1 MDTPHYTAWVEVDLD
16 AIRHN
21 FCNLQQMAAPAQI
34 ISVVK
39 SEAYGHGLEQVA
51 LTLAEAGTWGFA
63 VVSPDEVERLR
74 ALGLKHPIII
84 IAPTLEFHIERVI
97 LANATP
103 AVYDL
108 AFAQA
113 LSREAVRLNR
123 QVNVHIKIDPGMG
136 RLSLGGEHAVQ
147 LALQVAKLPNL
158 VVSGIYSHLA
168 NADGFD
174 QSYTKTQLQRF
185 NEVVTALENVGLHLP
200 WKHLAASAGLMFFNQ
215 HDFQLTRAGIALYGL
230 WPSRDLRLM
239 FTMNQTQKLR
249 EDLAK
254 SGEAVSVFPV
264 DSQVLRPA
272 LSFKTQVM
280 QVKQLPQGSSVS
292 YGCTFTCHRDTKVAV
307 LPVGYADGV
316 DRHLSNCGEVLI
328 HGHRAPIMGRV
339 CMNLCMVDITDIAN
353 VKVGDEAVLIGA
365 QGEEEISAD
374 EVANRIGTINYEVV
388 TRLPMHIK
396 RIYKQG

>member
-1 MDTPHYTAWVEVDLD
+1 MSTPNYTAWIEVDLA

-21 FCNLQQMAAPAQI
+21 FRNLQHMSAPAQV

-63 VVSPDEVERLR
+63 VVSVDEVERLR
-74 ALGLKHPIII
+74 ALGLKQPIII
-84 IAPTLEFHIERVI
+84 IAPTPEFHIERAI
-97 LANATP
+97 LAQATP

-123 QVNVHIKIDPGMG
+123 TVNVHIKIDTGMG
-136 RLSLGGEHAVQ
+136 RLSLGGKRAVE

-158 VVSGIYSHLA
+158 EVSGIYSHLA

-174 QSYTKTQLQRF
+174 QSYTKIQLQRF
-185 NEVVTALENVGLHLP
+185 TECVKALEQAGLHLP

-215 HDFQLTRAGIALYGL
+215 HQFQLTRAGIALYGL

-249 EDLAK
+249 EELAK

-280 QVKQLPQGSSVS
+280 QVKRLPQGSSVS
-292 YGCTFTCHRDTKVAV
+292 YGCTFTCHRDTQVAV

-339 CMNLCMVDITDIAN
+339 CMNLCMVDITDIEG
-353 VKVGDEAVLIGA
+353 VKVGDEVVLIGA

-396 RIYKQG
+396 RLYK